1 MIQDK
6 LPLVS
11 IIMNSYNSEA
21 FLSEAINSVISQKY
35 ENWEIIFWDNASTDN
50 SPKIVK
56 NFNDSRIK
64 YFRSLQTDRIYL
76 ARNLA
81 IEKCS
86 GQYTCFLDCDD
97 IWLANSII
105 DRINAFN
112 QETRIVYGGFEII
125 DEKGNKSGKVVNP
138 KKAFNTFDQL
148 LFRNTIS
155 IGAVMI
161 ETKLLKKY
169 LFDSNYHLMGDF
181 ELWFRLSLSHKF
193 KNLNKIV
200 ELSRRHPKNISS
212 VSKSSLWI
220 SERRRFYRNFFK
232 HSSIIKHPEI
242 IFYILFS
249 EIQALIFK
257 K

>member
-11 IIMNSYNSEA
+11 IMNLTEA

-64 YFRSLQTDRIYL
+64 YFRSLQTDRLYL

-81 IEKCS
+81 IDICS

-97 IWLANSII
+97 IWLTNSII
-105 DRINAFN
+105 DRINAFD

-125 DEKGNKSGKVVNP
+125 DEKGNKHGKVVNP
-138 KKAFNTFDQL
+138 Q
-148 LFRNTIS
+148 
-155 IGAVMI
+155 
-161 ETKLLKKY
+161 KLLIPLIRY
-169 LFDSNYHLMGDF
+169 CINNFYWCGD
-181 ELWFRLSLSHKF
+181 
-193 KNLNKIV
+193 
-200 ELSRRHPKNISS
+200 
-212 VSKSSLWI
+212 
-220 SERRRFYRNFFK
+220 
-232 HSSIIKHPEI
+232 
-242 IFYILFS
+242 
-249 EIQALIFK
+249 
-257 K
+257 

>member
-1 MIQDK
+1 
-6 LPLVS
+6 
-11 IIMNSYNSEA
+11 MNSYNSES
-21 FLSEAINSVISQKY
+21 FLSEAINSVLAQEY
-35 ENWEIIFWDNASTDN
+35 ENLEIIFWDNASTDS
-50 SPKIVK
+50 SPEIVK
-56 NFNDSRIK
+56 DFNDSRIK
-64 YFRSLQTDRIYL
+64 YFRSSQTDKIYM

-86 GQYTCFLDCDD
+86 GQFTCFLDCDD
-97 IWLANSII
+97 IWPSNSIV
-105 DRINAFN
+105 DRINAFD
-112 QETRIVYGGFEII
+112 QETKIVYGGFEII
-125 DEKGNKSGKVVNP
+125 DEKGNKSGKIVNS
-138 KKAFNTFDQL
+138 KKAFNTFNQL

-181 ELWFRLSLSHKF
+181 ELWFRPSLTHKF
-193 KNLNKIV
+193 KNLNKVV
-200 ELSRRHPKNISS
+200 ELSRRHHKNISS

-232 HSSIIKHPEI
+232 HSSILKHPEI
-242 IFYILFS
+242 IFYILLS